1 MSKEPKA
8 TWYSAWFDSPYY
20 HILYQHHD
28 HSEAESFIDKLTKE
42 LKLPLHSSV
51 ADVACGRG
59 RHALYLS
66 KKGYNV
72 TGLDLS
78 PNNISYAKKSENEDL
93 HFLVHDMRKIFA
105 KDQFNL
111 VLNLFT
117 SFGYFEN
124 EKDNYNAITA
134 MATACKQ
141 DGKIVID
148 FMNTSKVINNLVAC
162 DTKVAQHI
170 HFDISKSI
178 VDNFIVKKISFTGHG
193 NAYQF
198 EERVRIIYQQD
209 FKNYFEHAQL
219 KLEKVYGSY
228 DLKPYNE
235 QTSDRMIF
243 ILSKS

>member
-1 MSKEPKA
+1 MSKKPKA
-8 TWYSAWFDSPYY
+8 TWYSTWFDSPYY

-28 HSEAESFIDKLTKE
+28 HSEAESFIDKLTQD
-42 LKLPLHSSV
+42 LHLPLHSSV

-78 PNNISYAKKSENEDL
+78 PNNISFAKAKESEDL
-93 HFLVHDMRKIFA
+93 HFLVHDMRLEFA
-105 KDQFNL
+105 NNQFDL

-124 EKDNYNAITA
+124 EQDNYDAIIA

-148 FMNTSKVINNLVAC
+148 FMNTSKVVKNLVAV

-170 HFDISKSI
+170 HFDIAKSI
-178 VDNFIVKKISFTGHG
+178 DADFIVKKISFTGHG

-198 EERVRIIYQQD
+198 EERVRIIYQDD
-209 FKNYFEHAQL
+209 FKKYFKHAKL
-219 KLEKVYGSY
+219 KLEKIYGSY
-228 DLKPYNE
+228 DLKPYSE